1 MASLCEATPSP
12 QGIGEVALLSAGCGV
27 LWKLDK
33 LVSKMAQAWTCPK
46 SKCYAESDRSE
57 CSHSISIL
65 ILMLSILHP
74 LKLYQA
80 FTLMQKVSRNFF
92 NVIHMVRFR
101 TISSNNAQE
110 RELAI
115 GSEKSNRQHIVNT
128 NSVQSGTPLYTLLLS
143 YACAPSLNSSK
154 ESIWLSLLGADTQL
168 LRALVCVYQAA
179 FPEMPRDD
187 FKRSSLCVHGQMH
200 PIEAIWSH

>member
-80 FTLMQKVSRNFF
+80 FTLMQKV
-92 NVIHMVRFR
+92 
-101 TISSNNAQE
+101 SNNAQE